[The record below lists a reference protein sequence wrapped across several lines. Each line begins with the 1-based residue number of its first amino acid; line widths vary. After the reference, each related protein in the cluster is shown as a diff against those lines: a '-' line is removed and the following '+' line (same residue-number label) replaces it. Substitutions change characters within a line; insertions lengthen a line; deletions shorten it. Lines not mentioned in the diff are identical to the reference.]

1 MKLGDVYKHKENNSI
16 IQIDSFAAPMGK
28 FGEGESII
36 VFRQIERHNEFEIG
50 SCPSFNGYGT
60 QEEIET
66 EYELLVSQENL
77 SNYSDWDEKLY
88 SENLVENINK
98 ILKPKKLKEDL
109 IEYRNL
115 LIAILNSRNAKYTND
130 CVKSGLKK
138 QIMKNKS
145 LMNFCEGLYEDIED
159 DN

>member
-1 MKLGDVYKHKENNSI
+1 MAEMEENNMKLGDIYKNKGNNSI

-77 SNYSDWDEKLY
+77 SNYSDWDE
-88 SENLVENINK
+88 IFQ
-98 ILKPKKLKEDL
+98 L
-109 IEYRNL
+109 IE
-115 LIAILNSRNAKYTND
+115 
-130 CVKSGLKK
+130 KSK
-138 QIMKNKS
+138 
-145 LMNFCEGLYEDIED
+145 
-159 DN
+159 

>member
-1 MKLGDVYKHKENNSI
+1 MKIGDIYKNKENNSI

-60 QEEIET
+60 QEEIEM

-77 SNYSDWDEKLY
+77 SNYSDWDEIFQ
-88 SENLVENINK
+88 LVE
-98 ILKPKKLKEDL
+98 
-109 IEYRNL
+109 
-115 LIAILNSRNAKYTND
+115 
-130 CVKSGLKK
+130 KSK
-138 QIMKNKS
+138 
-145 LMNFCEGLYEDIED
+145 
-159 DN
+159 